1 MIIELEACSQEN
13 AHMEKLECL
22 NCETVIPMDVFNT
35 YCSKCN
41 DPLLCHYSSKKKE
54 ISHYKTSYLEK
65 FLDFLPL
72 AEIDH
77 ALTLGEGNTQLIKL
91 NRIGGKLGYPGLFV
105 KNESQNPTGSFKDR
119 GTAIAIQKAK
129 SLDIKQVGTVSTGN
143 MAASTAAYAA
153 KAGFKSVVLVKE
165 DITDEKLLSSGIY
178 GPVIIKVEGHYGS
191 LLSQSYRLGREHDI
205 YFINSVDPFRIEGY
219 KTVGLETFL
228 QLSMR
233 MPQYVIAPVSSGG
246 HLIGL
251 IKAYIELKQ
260 NGYSDGLPVFIGVQ
274 ARGCAPIV
282 TAFTSG
288 RKRVKRI
295 ENAITVAQAI
305 TNPDPPGGNLLLK
318 MLREHK
324 GRMIDVSDEEI
335 LEAQKRLAQ
344 EEGLFCLP
352 ASATVLAGFLK
363 LAKTNLFTEE
373 DKIVLVLTGTGLKN
387 LKTLNPREMNLHHS
401 TLSNLEETIVAAL
414 D

>member
-1 MIIELEACSQEN
+1 
-13 AHMEKLECL
+13 MEKLECL
-22 NCETVIPMDVFNT
+22 YCETRTPLDVFNT

-41 DPLLCHYSSKKKE
+41 DPLLCDYSLKKKE
-54 ISHYKTSYLEK
+54 IFHDRTNHLEK

-77 ALTLGEGNTQLIKL
+77 ALTLGEGNTPLIKL
-91 NRIGGKLGYPGLFV
+91 NRIGGKLGFPGLFV

-129 SLDIKQVGTVSTGN
+129 SLDIKQIGTVSTGN

-165 DITDEKLLSSGIY
+165 DITEEKLLSAGIY
-178 GPVIIKVEGHYGS
+178 GPAIIKVEGDYGS
-191 LLSQSYRLGREHDI
+191 LMSQSYRLGSKHHI

-219 KTVGLETFL
+219 KLIGLEIFL
-228 QLSMR
+228 QLSSSS
-233 MPQYVIAPVSSGG
+233 PQYIFAPVSSGG

-251 IKAYIELKQ
+251 IKAFLELKQ
-260 NGYSDGLPVFIGVQ
+260 YGFISEIPQFIGVQ

-288 RKRVKRI
+288 KKRVKRI
-295 ENAITVAQAI
+295 EKAITVAQAI

-318 MLREHK
+318 ILREHK

-363 LAKTNLFTEE
+363 LAKINHFTEE

-387 LKTLNPREMNLHHS
+387 LKTLNPREMNLHNS
-401 TLSNLEETIVAAL
+401 TLSNLEETVVTAL
-414 D
+414 E